1 MGKPYRVSL
10 PLKLRNT
17 WYLNAEE
24 NEEDEEGDWIAMRIE
39 RNWMNKEFEM
49 SKCFMLILVGP
60 M

>member
-1 MGKPYRVSL
+1 
-10 PLKLRNT
+10 
-17 WYLNAEE
+17 LNAEE